1 MRLGLLSTEDVSL
14 EGEYLP
20 AMRRRRQ
27 ASLTKSRSFVD
38 LAAFFEVP
46 KSVVEG

>member
-20 AMRRRRQ
+20 AIRRRRQ
-27 ASLTKSRSFVD
+27 APLTKSRSFVD